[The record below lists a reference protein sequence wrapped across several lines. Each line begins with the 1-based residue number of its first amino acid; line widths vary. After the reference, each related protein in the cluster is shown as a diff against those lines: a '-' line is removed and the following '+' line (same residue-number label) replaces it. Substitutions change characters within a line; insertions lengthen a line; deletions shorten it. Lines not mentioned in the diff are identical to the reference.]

1 MTVHQV
7 MHDLHDDTLFIC
19 KTQQNTRRRRR
30 VRSWHH
36 DGLGVVLSAFVIGL
50 ASAAPLGL
58 GALTAR
64 FWKPTNFVLGLLTAF
79 GAGALLSAVTID
91 IVAPSVELGEF
102 KWLAAGA
109 VVGGLVF
116 EGLNRVI
123 NARGGFLRKASTSM
137 TFLRDREQRRRHGI
151 LEELEQ
157 IDIFDGLPDRELEAI
172 VRAFRATRLDAGEA
186 LYRQGEP
193 CEHLDVVAEGEISL
207 TTPTGEVR
215 LHPVQAFAYQA
226 FVSGLPHR
234 SSSMAV
240 VDSEVLRLSRNRLR
254 SVLGSCPTFGDRLR
268 DLVRS
273 DDMAEYLRANHPE
286 IGDEDIMSWMAT
298 VDVEGMEHLPPL
310 VDVMAAIPT
319 EQIVDHLED
328 VGPFRGLP
336 RDVLSRVARLM
347 FAEEHE
353 AGYVFFRPGE
363 VGEQL
368 YVLSDGD
375 VSLIDA
381 TGESDE
387 SVLLQEGDEF
397 GLLSFVTGMRHTAT
411 TIAHSACDVWMLRRA
426 DLEEL
431 VGREPALRRTL
442 DDFLDGD
449 RIVEYLEHDQDLGA
463 DEAAGILRRAR
474 AAVQQGT
481 MPAAVRATVAH
492 GAPMAIW
499 LGLLL
504 DGIPESLVIG
514 ATAGAIQVSF
524 IVGIA
529 LSNYPESLAS
539 SVGMREQAFVWRNIA
554 LLWGTVILVTGLG
567 AAAGSVV
574 FEQAPDQAFAIV
586 EGLAAGAMLTVITQ
600 TMMPEALQR
609 SGGFVG
615 LAALAG
621 FLFTTMLGA

>member
-1 MTVHQV
+1 M
-7 MHDLHDDTLFIC
+7 
-19 KTQQNTRRRRR
+19 
-30 VRSWHH
+30 
-36 DGLGVVLSAFVIGL
+36 
-50 ASAAPLGL
+50 
-58 GALTAR
+58 
-64 FWKPTNFVLGLLTAF
+64 LGLLTAF

-91 IVAPSVELGEF
+91 IVAPSVESGEF

-151 LEELEQ
+151 LEDLER

-172 VRAFRATRLDAGEA
+172 AKAFRSTRLDAGEI
-186 LYRQGEP
+186 LYASGEP
-193 CEHLDVVAEGEISL
+193 CEHLNVVAEGEISV
-207 TTPTGEVR
+207 TTPTGDVR
-215 LHPVQAFAYQA
+215 LRPVQVFAHQA
-226 FVSGLPHR
+226 FISGLPHR
-234 SSSMAV
+234 SSSAAV

-254 SVLGSCPTFGDRLR
+254 SLLGSCPTFGDRLS
-268 DLVRS
+268 DQVRS
-273 DDMAEYLRANHPE
+273 DQMAEYLHANHPD
-286 IGDEDIMSWMAT
+286 IGDEDIVSWIAT
-298 VDVEGMEHLPPL
+298 VDVEGIQYLPPL
-310 VDVMAAIPT
+310 VEASAAIPT

-336 RDVLSRVARLM
+336 RDVLGRVARLM
-347 FAEEHE
+347 IAEEHE
-353 AGYVFFRPGE
+353 SGYVFFRPGE
-363 VGEQL
+363 AGERL
-368 YVLSDGD
+368 YVISDGD

-387 SVLLQEGDEF
+387 SVMLQEGDEF

-431 VGREPALRRTL
+431 VGREPALRQTL
-442 DDFLDGD
+442 NDFLEGA
-449 RIVEYLEHDQDLGA
+449 RIIEYLEHDHELGSDVA
-463 DEAAGILRRAR
+463 VGIRRRAHS
-474 AAVQQGT
+474 AVQQGT
-481 MPAAVRATVAH
+481 MPEAVRATVAH

-514 ATAGAIQVSF
+514 ATAGAIQISF

-539 SVGMREQAFVWRNIA
+539 SVGMREQAFAWRSIT
-554 LLWGTVILVTGLG
+554 LLWGTVILVTGVG

-574 FEQAPDQAFAIV
+574 FEQAPEQAFAIV

>member
-1 MTVHQV
+1 M
-7 MHDLHDDTLFIC
+7 L
-19 KTQQNTRRRRR
+19 
-30 VRSWHH
+30 
-36 DGLGVVLSAFVIGL
+36 
-50 ASAAPLGL
+50 SAAPLGL
-58 GALTAR
+58 GVVTAR

-102 KWLAAGA
+102 KWLAIGA
-109 VVGGLVF
+109 VIGGLVF

-137 TFLRDREQRRRHGI
+137 TFLRDREQRRRRRI
-151 LEELEQ
+151 LDELER

-172 VRAFRATRLDAGEA
+172 AKAFRATRLDAGEV
-186 LYRQGEP
+186 LYQHGDP
-193 CEHLDVVAEGEISL
+193 CEHLDVMAEGEISL
-207 TTPTGEVR
+207 TTPTGEIR
-215 LHPVQAFAYQA
+215 LRPVQAFAHQA

-234 SSSMAV
+234 STSTAV

-254 SVLGSCPTFGDRLR
+254 SVLGSCPTFGDRLCER
-268 DLVRS
+268 VRS
-273 DDMAEYLRANHPE
+273 DHLADYLRANHPE
-286 IGDEDIMSWMAT
+286 IGDEDIMSWITT
-298 VDVEGMEHLPPL
+298 VDVEGIEHLPPL
-310 VDVMAAIPT
+310 VEVTAATRT
-319 EQIVDHLED
+319 ERIVDRLEY

-336 RDVLSRVARLM
+336 RDVLGRVARLM
-347 FAEEHE
+347 IAEEHE

-363 VGEQL
+363 AGEHL
-368 YVLSDGD
+368 YVISDGD

-387 SVLLQEGDEF
+387 SVLLQDGDEF
-397 GLLSFVTGMRHTAT
+397 GLHSFVTGMHHTAT
-411 TIAHSACDVWMLRRA
+411 AVAHSACDVWMLRRA

-431 VGREPALRRTL
+431 VGREPALQRTL
-442 DDFLDGD
+442 DDFLDGA
-449 RIVEYLEHDQDLGA
+449 RIVQYLERDHELRNDA
-463 DEAAGILRRAR
+463 STTILRRAR
-474 AAVQQGT
+474 AAVRQGT
-481 MPAAVRATVAH
+481 MPAAVSAPVAH

-539 SVGMREQAFVWRNIA
+539 SVGMREQAFSWLNIS

>member
-1 MTVHQV
+1 M
-7 MHDLHDDTLFIC
+7 
-19 KTQQNTRRRRR
+19 
-30 VRSWHH
+30 
-36 DGLGVVLSAFVIGL
+36 GAFVVGV

-102 KWLAAGA
+102 EWLAAGA

-137 TFLRDREQRRRHGI
+137 TFLRDREQRRRRGV
-151 LEELEQ
+151 LEDLER

-172 VRAFRATRLDAGEA
+172 AKAFRSTRLDAGEA
-186 LYRQGEP
+186 LYRRGEP
-193 CEHLDVVAEGEISL
+193 CEHLNVVAEGEIL
-207 TTPTGEVR
+207 IATPTGEVR
-215 LHPVQAFAYQA
+215 LHPVQAFAHQS

-234 SSSMAV
+234 SSSTAI

-254 SVLGSCPTFGDRLR
+254 SVLGTCTTLGERLR
-268 DLVRS
+268 AQVRS
-273 DDMAEYLRANHPE
+273 DDMAEYLRANHPD
-286 IGDEDIMSWMAT
+286 IGDEDILSWIAT
-298 VDVEGMEHLPPL
+298 VDVEGIQHLPPL
-310 VDVMAAIPT
+310 VEVSTAIPT

-336 RDVLSRVARLM
+336 RDVLGRVARLM
-347 FAEEHE
+347 IAEEHE

-363 VGEQL
+363 AGERL
-368 YVLSDGD
+368 YVISDGD

-431 VGREPALRRTL
+431 VGREPALRQTL
-442 DDFLDGD
+442 NDFLDGA
-449 RIVEYLEHDQDLGA
+449 RIVEYLEHDHELGSDA
-463 DEAAGILRRAR
+463 AAGVRRRAHS
-474 AAVQQGT
+474 AVLQGT

-514 ATAGAIQVSF
+514 ATAGAIQISF

-539 SVGMREQAFVWRNIA
+539 SVGMREQAFAWRSIT
-554 LLWGTVILVTGLG
+554 LLWGTVILVTGVG

-574 FEQAPDQAFAIV
+574 FEQAPEQAFAIV